1 MRIEVLIRRI
11 RKEKNIKLE
20 DLAKAA
26 GISKGTLSKIERQEQ
41 EPKLTT
47 MILIAKALKVDIKDL
62 FKIHF

>member
-1 MRIEVLIRRI
+1 MRIEILIREKRI
-11 RKEKNIKLE
+11 EKNIKLE

-26 GISKGTLSKIERQEQ
+26 GITKGTLSKIERQEQ

-47 MILIAKALKVDIKDL
+47 MILIAKALRVDIKDL